1 MQDKSEKAIV
11 DLKGGRI
18 HMYLRALS
26 SSLYPLKLRSPVRC
40 CPLRSAA
47 VPMPWRLPITIV
59 TKGPPAPRRSK
70 TQKRVR
76 DGARG
81 TLPLNKLAKIF
92 TYMQHSLG
100 AQKNPHRSRRR
111 SILPS
116 ACWRAKREHNAL
128 NRMGYKG
135 DGLKNTR

>member
-59 TKGPPAPRRSK
+59 TKGSLAPRRSK
-70 TQKRVR
+70 TQTRVR
-76 DGARG
+76 VSVRRCTRNFTSKQTRKDLHIHATFIRS
-81 TLPLNKLAKIF
+81 AKKSP
-92 TYMQHSLG
+92 TG
-100 AQKNPHRSRRR
+100 PV
-111 SILPS
+111 
-116 ACWRAKREHNAL
+116 
-128 NRMGYKG
+128 G
-135 DGLKNTR
+135 GLFSPRPAGEPNGNTMP